1 MLTALDII
9 NNFEQMSLLEMRK
22 ETGGDLKR
30 LTTLA
35 LFKKGAK
42 TRFDYIQEITVEELI
57 ALDRDSGFSESY
69 FL

>member
-35 LFKKGAK
+35 LFKKE
-42 TRFDYIQEITVEELI
+42 TRVLVKAIFYN
-57 ALDRDSGFSESY
+57 RRCP
-69 FL
+69 